1 MQALEIHVAS
11 VGWRRI
17 LATRQPKPKAEGD
30 QERHG
35 AVRMRPTMDVTHV
48 QPPVYKDAELRHA
61 VLGA

>member
-11 VGWRRI
+11 VRWRRI
-17 LATRQPKPKAEGD
+17 MATRQPKPKAEGD

-48 QPPVYKDAELRHA
+48 QLPTAWSPL
-61 VLGA
+61 